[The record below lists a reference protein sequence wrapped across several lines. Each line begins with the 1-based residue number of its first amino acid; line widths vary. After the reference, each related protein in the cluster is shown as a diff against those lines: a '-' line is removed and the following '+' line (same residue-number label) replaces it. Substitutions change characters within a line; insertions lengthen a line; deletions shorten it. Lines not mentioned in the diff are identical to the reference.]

1 MKNRRRGCSAST
13 PGRAVN
19 VVAQLVA
26 NKEES
31 IYIVVI
37 GECEETAVANN
48 GLLICIQ
55 Y

>member
-1 MKNRRRGCSAST
+1 MPRNPK
-13 PGRAVN
+13 RAVN

-31 IYIVVI
+31 IYIAVI
-37 GECEETAVANN
+37 GECGETADANN
-48 GLLICIQ
+48 ALLICIQ